1 MPVPIPSKDYL
12 TKGVA
17 SLFGLR
23 DAKGLFIIDVRED
36 GETHLLG
43 TNIMA
48 GFGLSKIFV
57 DYTSTIQE
65 EIKDQLEPK
74 ADL

>member
-1 MPVPIPSKDYL
+1 VPVPIPSKDYL

-23 DAKGLFIIDVRED
+23 DAKG
-36 GETHLLG
+36 LLG